1 MITTPCDK
9 QAIPEVKRV
18 LEYLNSIEG
27 KAVLTGQHTQ
37 SMGME
42 ETACIL
48 EQTGKLPALC
58 GFELL
63 AYSPNINWQ
72 DADEECLT
80 EIKEDMGTVQR
91 AYEWAEKKGL
101 ITFTWHW
108 FSPLGGRDKSFYSE
122 KTDFDAD
129 KALCEGT
136 LEHMAMCHDLD
147 IMAELLGGFQKKH
160 IPILWRPFHECDG
173 DWFWWGA
180 KGTDTARKL
189 YRFMFHYFT
198 EKHQL
203 HNLIWV
209 WNSVSVEG
217 YVGDEYCDII
227 SRDMYP
233 PAHAHG
239 DYAEQWKELCKLTD
253 TPKGAAIG
261 EIGVIPDMEALEQS
275 STPWLWYMTWSHG
288 FCLKEEF
295 NTWDMLRK
303 VYHHSRA
310 ITLEKL
316 PKLY

>member
-9 QAIPEVKRV
+9 NAIPEVHRV

-27 KAVLTGQHTQ
+27 KAIITGQHTQ

-42 ETACIL
+42 EVECIF
-48 EQTGKLPALC
+48 QKTGKLPALC

-63 AYSPNINWQ
+63 AYSPNINWA

-80 EIKEDMGTVQR
+80 EIKEAAGTLAK

-101 ITFTWHW
+101 ITLTWHW
-108 FSPLGGRDKSFYSE
+108 FSPLGGRDKSFYTE
-122 KTDFDAD
+122 RTDFDAE

-147 IMAELLGGFQKKH
+147 IMAEMLRGFQEKQ
-160 IPILWRPFHECDG
+160 IPILWRPFHEAEG
-173 DWFWWGA
+173 QWFWWGA
-180 KGTDTARKL
+180 KGADVARRL

-209 WNSVSVEG
+209 WNSPLVEG

-227 SRDMYP
+227 TRDMYP
-233 PAHAHG
+233 PAHEHS
-239 DYAEQWKELCKLTD
+239 DFAEKWEELTRLTS
-253 TPKGAAIG
+253 TKKGIAIG
-261 EIGVIPDMEALEQS
+261 EIGVIPSGDALAE
-275 STPWLWYMTWSHG
+275 TKVPWLWYMTWSHD
-288 FCLKEEF
+288 FCLTERF
-295 NTWDMLRK
+295 NTWEELK
-303 VYHHSRA
+303 
-310 ITLEKL
+310 
-316 PKLY
+316 KLYNHPWTVTLDTLPELY

>member
-9 QAIPEVKRV
+9 KAIPEVHRV

-27 KAVLTGQHTQ
+27 KAVITGQHTQ

-42 ETACIL
+42 EVECIL
-48 EQTGKLPALC
+48 QETGQLPALC

-63 AYSPNINWQ
+63 AYSPNINWA
-72 DADEECLT
+72 DADEACLT
-80 EIKEDMGTVQR
+80 EIREAAGTLQK

-101 ITFTWHW
+101 ITLTWHW
-108 FSPLGGRDKSFYSE
+108 FSPMGGRDKSFYSE
-122 KTDFDAD
+122 KTDYDAD

-136 LEHMAMCHDLD
+136 LEHAAMCHDLD
-147 IMAELLGGFQKKH
+147 IMAELLRGFQEKR

-180 KGTDTARKL
+180 KGVDTARKL

-217 YVGDEYCDII
+217 YVGDAYCDII

-239 DYAEQWKELCKLTD
+239 DFGDRLEELRKLTD
-253 TPKGAAIG
+253 AAKGAAIG
-261 EIGVIPDMEALEQS
+261 EIGVLPDLDEVQENQ
-275 STPWLWYMTWSHG
+275 TPWLWYMTWSHD
-288 FCLKEEF
+288 FCLTERF
-295 NTWDMLRK
+295 NTKEALRK
-303 VYHHSRA
+303 LYAHPIAV
-310 ITLEKL
+310 TLEKL
-316 PKLY
+316 PELY

>member
-1 MITTPCDK
+1 MITEPCDK
-9 QAIPEVKRV
+9 KAIPEVHRV

-27 KAVLTGQHTQ
+27 KAVITGQHTQ

-42 ETACIL
+42 EVECIQR
-48 EQTGKLPALC
+48 ETGQLPALC

-63 AYSPNINWQ
+63 AYSPNINWA
-72 DADEECLT
+72 DADEACLT
-80 EIKEDMGTVQR
+80 EIKEAAGTLQK

-101 ITFTWHW
+101 ITLTWHW
-108 FSPLGGRDKSFYSE
+108 FSPMGGRDKSFYTE
-122 KTDFDAD
+122 HTDFDAD
-129 KALCEGT
+129 KALCEET
-136 LEHMAMCHDLD
+136 LEHAAMCHDLD
-147 IMAELLGGFQKKH
+147 IMAEMLRGFQEKH

-180 KGTDTARKL
+180 KGIDTARSL

-217 YVGDEYCDII
+217 YVGDAYCDII

-239 DYAEQWKELCKLTD
+239 DFKDRLEELCKLTE
-253 TPKGAAIG
+253 TAKGAAIG
-261 EIGVIPDMEALEQS
+261 EIGVLPDLDEVQKNQ
-275 STPWLWYMTWSHG
+275 TPWLWYMTWSHD
-288 FCLKEEF
+288 FCLTERF
-295 NTWDMLRK
+295 NTKEALRK
-303 VYHHSRA
+303 LYAHPIAV
-310 ITLEKL
+310 TLEKL
-316 PKLY
+316 PELY

>member
-9 QAIPEVKRV
+9 KATPEVKRV

-27 KAVLTGQHTQ
+27 KAMLTGQHTQ

-42 ETACIL
+42 ETECIL
-48 EQTGKLPALC
+48 RETGDLPALC

-63 AYSPNINWQ
+63 AYSPNINWR

-80 EIKEDMGTVQR
+80 EVKEAMGTLQR
-91 AYEWAEKKGL
+91 AYEWAKKKGL
-101 ITFTWHW
+101 ITLTWHW
-108 FSPLGGRDKSFYSE
+108 FSPIGGKDKAFYTE

-129 KALCEGT
+129 KALEEGT
-136 LEHMAMCHDLD
+136 LEYMAMCRDLD
-147 IMAELLGGFQKKH
+147 IMAGLLKGFQEKN

-180 KGTDTARKL
+180 KGVDTARNL

-209 WNSVSVEG
+209 WNSMSIEG

-233 PAHAHG
+233 PAHGHSDFG
-239 DYAEQWKELCKLTD
+239 ERLEELRKLTD
-253 TPKGAAIG
+253 TAKGAAIG
-261 EIGVIPDMEALEQS
+261 EIGVLPDPDEVEKNH
-275 STPWLWYMTWSHG
+275 TPWLWYMTWSHG
-288 FCLKEEF
+288 FCLTEEF
-295 NTWDMLRK
+295 NTFDMLK
-303 VYHHSRA
+303 KMYSHPVA
-310 ITLEKL
+310 VTLSKL
-316 PKLY
+316 PELY